1 LTDFVGKD
9 DVDVNVVEVDR
20 NIVADANVVQ
30 IDV

>member
-1 LTDFVGKD
+1 MTDFVGKD